1 MKTNNSTSGQQATQS
16 ENQHNTVKKTESSK
30 SSFSRFKKGTI
41 RFIKRLGKHLPFFRK
56 NHKTP
61 KNTPIQSRTVSFGSS
76 VTQKESH
83 PQSLESHKP
92 SPPQANEPINQ
103 KLEDAPN
110 GQSLPFT
117 AENNTQTKSTP
128 TVKPQQ
134 NTQLASVINEFK
146 SSSGQKNMK
155 NTKPENSAEI
165 SSAQVAKNNN
175 NVAMKPTQKKTRSQL
190 MEEEASKASAIP
202 PRPTPAPK
210 NSSVQ
215 ENMENAKPEN
225 TEEISSTQFAK
236 NNNNVAM
243 KPTQKKTRSQLIE
256 EEASKASAIPPRPTP
271 PPKNSSVQENMENAK
286 PENIAEISST
296 QVAKNNNNVA
306 MKPTQKKTR
315 SQLIEEEASK
325 ASAIPTRPTPAPR
338 NSSVQKNM
346 ENARPQNI
354 AEISNTQVTKNN
366 NNEPMKPTQQETPS
380 QSVEA
385 KASKPP
391 VTKPRPAAKP
401 TPSTATTSPQKK
413 SIKHIIENWEKEN
426 KGK

>member
-190 MEEEASKASAIP
+190 IGEDASKASAIP

-225 TEEISSTQFAK
+225 IAEISSTQFAK

-243 KPTQKKTRSQLIE
+243 KPTQKKTRSQLI
-256 EEASKASAIPPRPTP
+256 K
-271 PPKNSSVQENMENAK
+271 
-286 PENIAEISST
+286 
-296 QVAKNNNNVA
+296 
-306 MKPTQKKTR
+306 
-315 SQLIEEEASK
+315 EEASK

-346 ENARPQNI
+346 ENAKPQNI